1 VAAVAVGQKAILEVQ
16 GALAVLAVRDSA
28 VLHLGKEIK

>member
-1 VAAVAVGQKAILEVQ
+1 VAVAVARQKALLEVQ
-16 GALAVLAVRDSA
+16 GALAVLAVRDIA